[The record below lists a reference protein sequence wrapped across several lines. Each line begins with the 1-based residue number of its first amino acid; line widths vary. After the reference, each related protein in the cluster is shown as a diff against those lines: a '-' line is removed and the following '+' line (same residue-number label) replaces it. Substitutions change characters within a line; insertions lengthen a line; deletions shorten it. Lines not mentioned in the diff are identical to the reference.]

1 MVFQVPIVSDS
12 VCASAL
18 SGVTITSDMLCAGIL
33 LLLILLLLITTIIVV
48 INTTTIIFIKLSLK
62 CLLNTGGENGKD
74 ACGVSFFLD

>member
-1 MVFQVPIVSDS
+1 MFQVPIVSDS

-18 SGVTITSDMLCAGIL
+18 SGVTITSDMLCAG
-33 LLLILLLLITTIIVV
+33 ILLLLITTIIVV